1 MSSSNSSE
9 DNHQDQ
15 EDTTQLHTDDLGQ
28 LEDEEPHR
36 DRGVGEGSSRKCKT
50 LKMHGHTLPIQ
61 FTTTLSKNHF
71 DNLIRRREVHHIPR
85 AHVPSGWDI
94 QRDTGSN
101 AQRKDGWGTSNY
113 DILQAQQ
120 HTSMLVHTL
129 INQMNRLTEV
139 VVKHIQACD
148 KKPPPPSKDEA

>member
-1 MSSSNSSE
+1 MSSSNCSN
-9 DNHQDQ
+9 DNRQDQ
-15 EDTTQLHTDDLGQ
+15 DETNQLHPDDLGQ
-28 LEDEEPHR
+28 LEDAEAQL
-36 DRGVGEGSSRKCKT
+36 DRGVGEGSSQKSKT
-50 LKMHGHTLPIQ
+50 LKMHHHTLPIQ
-61 FTTTLSKNHF
+61 FPTTLSTNHF
-71 DNLIRRREVHHIPR
+71 DNLIRRREVHHIPC

-94 QRDTGSN
+94 QHDMGSN

-120 HTSMLVHTL
+120 HTSMLVQTL

-148 KKPPPPSKDEA
+148 KKPPPPSKDQP

>member
-15 EDTTQLHTDDLGQ
+15 EDTTQLHPDDLGQ
-28 LEDEEPHR
+28 LEDEELHR
-36 DRGVGEGSSRKCKT
+36 DRGLGEGSSRKCKK
-50 LKMHGHTLPIQ
+50 LKMHDHNLPIQ
-61 FTTTLSKNHF
+61 FPTTLSTNHF

-120 HTSMLVHTL
+120 HTSMLVQTL
-129 INQMNRLTEV
+129 INQMNQLTEV

-148 KKPPPPSKDEA
+148 KKPPPPSNDQA